1 MSQAGMDQLGKG
13 FFPSPLNKWQLLAG
27 QSMGWD
33 VILFSLGQFKG
44 KWEQTIAPK
53 MTWKISSATPE
64 GQQGKG
70 MAERKGRNC
79 GFFFFFY
86 CLDFH
91 SHCLLSSEEEVCA
104 NTQAT
109 VGNVAFAY
117 WTQSEL
123 FQPAHMKSARQS
135 WTLIPWQHK
144 D

>member
-64 GQQGKG
+64 GQQDKG

-79 GFFFFFY
+79 GFFFFF
-86 CLDFH
+86 LLPWF
-91 SHCLLSSEEEVCA
+91 SFSLSSFIWRRGVCEYSGHSWQCGFCILNSEWA
-104 NTQAT
+104 LSACTHEICST
-109 VGNVAFAY
+109 VMNFNSLTA
-117 WTQSEL
+117 
-123 FQPAHMKSARQS
+123 
-135 WTLIPWQHK
+135 
-144 D
+144 